1 MKKMK
6 SVFLVT
12 AVSIL
17 TLFPF
22 SYNGNSVFAKEVS
35 ISEADISEDYSDQSV
50 VEVTDESLANLA
62 LNFAKEFK
70 GTEDL
75 MVSSIIPIYDKEN
88 QIISYSVD
96 FVKDNVSH
104 GYVLIDLRMDGS
116 YISQFSIEPG
126 AKSLY
131 ESLADKSDT
140 EVGENEEPYLIETF
154 PTEYN
159 LVIEDDDEVINTNGE
174 TFSISEFEEYTEK
187 VKPIAEREILNS
199 AARNSRSAKYEHAS
213 AVFTNYP
220 SNLNLTSSHYLRMFN
235 ALSQSRSERTASK
248 YACAVH
254 AMAIIACSY
263 RLYNSANDAE
273 LRSAYNSLWNY
284 SGTTVYS
291 TSNGISYGGTQPN
304 RIGPALVSY
313 ARDKGMNL
321 TSQRI
326 VSPTFSDIQ
335 TRIAQSY
342 PVAFTYFY
350 YKPNGTVEGHTV
362 FAQGVLSGTING
374 AQTNFLVVAD
384 GWYDSATYFNYTSIP
399 RTLQSYE
406 ITGWSGSKLFH
417 F

>member
-1 MKKMK
+1 
-6 SVFLVT
+6 
-12 AVSIL
+12 
-17 TLFPF
+17 
-22 SYNGNSVFAKEVS
+22 
-35 ISEADISEDYSDQSV
+35 
-50 VEVTDESLANLA
+50 
-62 LNFAKEFK
+62 
-70 GTEDL
+70 
-75 MVSSIIPIYDKEN
+75 
-88 QIISYSVD
+88 
-96 FVKDNVSH
+96 
-104 GYVLIDLRMDGS
+104 
-116 YISQFSIEPG
+116 
-126 AKSLY
+126 
-131 ESLADKSDT
+131 
-140 EVGENEEPYLIETF
+140 
-154 PTEYN
+154 
-159 LVIEDDDEVINTNGE
+159 
-174 TFSISEFEEYTEK
+174 
-187 VKPIAEREILNS
+187 
-199 AARNSRSAKYEHAS
+199 
-213 AVFTNYP
+213 
-220 SNLNLTSSHYLRMFN
+220 MFN

-335 TRIAQSY
+335 TRIAQG
-342 PVAFTYFY
+342 A
-350 YKPNGTVEGHTV
+350 
-362 FAQGVLSGTING
+362 LSGTING

>member
-6 SVFLVT
+6 CIFLKTV
-12 AVSIL
+12 VSL
-17 TLFPF
+17 FTLFFF
-22 SYNGNSVFAKEVS
+22 SYNENSVFAREVS

-50 VEVTDESLANLA
+50 VDVTDESLANLA
-62 LNFAKEFK
+62 LIFAKEFK
-70 GTEDL
+70 GTEGL
-75 MVSSIIPIYDKEN
+75 VVSSIIPIYDTEN

-96 FVKDNVSH
+96 FVKDNVSY
-104 GYVLIDLRMDGS
+104 GYVLIDLRMEGS

-126 AKSLY
+126 AQSLY
-131 ESLADKSDT
+131 ESLADKTDIQ
-140 EVGENEEPYLIETF
+140 GIENEEPYLIETF

-159 LVIEDDDEVINTNGE
+159 LVIENDDEVINTNGE

-187 VKPIAEREILNS
+187 VKPIAEREMLNS
-199 AARNSRSAKYEHAS
+199 ATRNSRSTKYEHAS
-213 AVFTNYP
+213 SVFSNYP
-220 SNLNLTSSHYLRMFN
+220 SNLNLSSSHYLRMFN
-235 ALSQSRSERTASK
+235 SLTQGRSERAAGK

-254 AMAIIACSY
+254 AMATIACSY

-273 LRSAYNSLWNY
+273 LRTAYNSLWNY
-284 SGTTVYS
+284 SGTTVSS
-291 TSNGISYGGTQPN
+291 TSNGISYGGTQPS

-326 VSPTFSDIQ
+326 ISPSFSDIQ

-350 YKPNGTVEGHTV
+350 YRPNGTVGGHTV
-362 FAQGVLSGTING
+362 FAQGALSGTING

-406 ITGWSGSKLFH
+406 ITGWSGSKLFQ